1 MSVAAAKQCGVMY
14 WVVWCCSSGRCWYW
28 CQTHVAMTIRWHTV
42 NKTSASAPS
51 PLLPGLTHYLEQLAS
66 PHSRS
71 HRPLHFEIDLDCVT
85 TNSRAKYLG
94 QNSFS
99 SKVTVWTQVTQ
110 HSDCST
116 WPLKWSATL
125 LYSLPQS
132 LWCWRTTSGNF
143 RPTVTF
149 PANQH
154 CQCLSRSSFPTPLRV
169 GGWVGLVAGTAITGL
184 DV

>member
-1 MSVAAAKQCGVMY
+1 
-14 WVVWCCSSGRCWYW
+14 
-28 CQTHVAMTIRWHTV
+28 MTIRWHTV
-42 NKTSASAPS
+42 NKTSASVPS
-51 PLLPGLTHYLEQLAS
+51 PLLPGLTHYFEQLAS

-125 LYSLPQS
+125 LYSTRYHRVCDADARPVE
-132 LWCWRTTSGNF
+132 TSGLRLPS
-143 RPTVTF
+143 RPISTASALADPHF
-149 PANQH
+149 PPH
-154 CQCLSRSSFPTPLRV
+154 
-169 GGWVGLVAGTAITGL
+169 
-184 DV
+184 